1 MWLPIPDWGRRR
13 LSHETAVTSPGSNAV
28 FSSIHRG
35 RLLVLPARRGY
46 RPVMADVPELR
57 VLRYF
62 VAVAEELHFGR
73 AADRL
78 HISQPALSVQIR
90 KLEHSLGAK
99 LFDRTS
105 RHVELTEVGTV
116 LLEEAHK
123 LLVGADR
130 LVDAT
135 RDALR
140 GVRGTLVVGFQG
152 NAAAELTPQI
162 LKAFQTRYPRVQVE
176 MRSHDFADPYVGLAN
191 GSVEIAF
198 VRPPLLMQDWLS
210 IETLFVEPRVLVT
223 SSSSPLAARD
233 QVSVEEVIDEAFV
246 ARKAPEYWRDF
257 WLATSSRG
265 GNNPV
270 LGAEVGDV
278 DECFEAILSGRGIA
292 FSQASTQR
300 YYRRPGLAFIPVT
313 GLPHSPL
320 AIAWRNDLGAQT
332 VSDFVETARM
342 LAALELVPLA
352 TAPQPSATATPVA
365 VAH

>member
-1 MWLPIPDWGRRR
+1 M
-13 LSHETAVTSPGSNAV
+13 
-28 FSSIHRG
+28 
-35 RLLVLPARRGY
+35 LPARRGY
-46 RPVMADVPELR
+46 RPVMADVPEPR

-105 RHVELTEVGTV
+105 RHVELTAVGHV

-135 RDALR
+135 RDASR

-152 NAAAELTPQI
+152 NAAAELTPRI

-176 MRSHDFADPYVGLAN
+176 MRSHDFADPYVGLSN
-191 GSVEIAF
+191 GSVDVAF

-210 IETLFVEPRVLVT
+210 IETLFIEPRVLVT
-223 SSSSPLAARD
+223 SSNSPLAARE

-246 ARKAPEYWRDF
+246 ARKAPEYWRDV

-270 LGAEVGDV
+270 LGAEVGGV
-278 DECFEAILSGRGIA
+278 DECFEAILSGRGVA

-300 YYRRPGLAFIPVT
+300 YYGRPGLAFIPVT